1 MSFIRNAKEFFGLS
15 PIDMEH
21 EDAYYDYDREDA
33 RYRTSGSA
41 AYAPSRDYE
50 YGGYSRPERE
60 ERPQYQAPEPK
71 LVAVEVSSYSQ
82 AAQIG
87 EPFRDGDAVVFD
99 LTRMEPGDNKRIVD
113 FAAGLCYAL
122 RGKMVNV
129 TRNIDTDRTVFA
141 ITPEGAEFSQIELER
156 AAKLR

>member
-1 MSFIRNAKEFFGLS
+1 MSIIRNAKEFFGLT

-21 EDAYYDYDREDA
+21 EDAYYDYDREEP
-33 RYRTSGSA
+33 RYRSSGSA

-50 YGGYSRPERE
+50 RDYDRDYERE
-60 ERPQYQAPEPK
+60 ERPRYQPAPK
-71 LVAVEVSSYSQ
+71 IVSVEVTSYSQ

-99 LTRMEPGDNKRIVD
+99 MTRMEAGDNKRIVD

-129 TRNIDTDRTVFA
+129 SKHLDTDRTVFA
-141 ITPEGAEFSQIELER
+141 ITPEGADFSQIELER
-156 AAKLR
+156 AAQLR

>member
-21 EDAYYDYDREDA
+21 EDAYYDYDREDS

>member
-21 EDAYYDYDREDA
+21 EDAYYDYDREDP

-71 LVAVEVSSYSQ
+71 LIAVEVTSYSQ

>member
-1 MSFIRNAKEFFGLS
+1 MSFIRNAKEFFGLT

-21 EDAYYDYDREDA
+21 EDAYYDYDREDQ

-50 YGGYSRPERE
+50 YGGYSRPELE

-71 LVAVEVSSYSQ
+71 LVAVEVTSYSQ